1 MLVSYVCGFNLMKSE
16 YHEIS
21 IVEVPLV
28 KIERSK
34 QEKHTEEEEKLLGA
48 FAWV

>member
-21 IVEVPLV
+21 IV
-28 KIERSK
+28 KIARSK
-34 QEKHTEEEEKLLGA
+34 QEKHTGEKEKLLGA